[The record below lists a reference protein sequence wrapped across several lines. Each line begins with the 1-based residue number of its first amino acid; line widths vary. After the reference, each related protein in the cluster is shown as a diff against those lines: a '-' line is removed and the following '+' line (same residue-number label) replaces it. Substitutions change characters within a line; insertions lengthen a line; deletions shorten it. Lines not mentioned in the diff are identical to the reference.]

1 MIITNDTH
9 PSAVEVTA
17 DVVALVPVGGRV
29 SAPAL
34 SAIVAAP
41 LVAATLW
48 ELRGATWAEL
58 SRTSAPVRS
67 WETSPGTQTAPPGSP
82 KPTRSA

>member
-34 SAIVAAP
+34 SAIVAAL
-41 LVAATLW
+41 LVAAAPW
-48 ELRGATWAEL
+48 ELRAATRAEL

-67 WETSPGTQTAPPGSP
+67 WETSPGTRTAPPGSP

>member
-34 SAIVAAP
+34 SAIVAAL
-41 LVAATLW
+41 LVAAAPW
-48 ELRGATWAEL
+48 ELRAATREL